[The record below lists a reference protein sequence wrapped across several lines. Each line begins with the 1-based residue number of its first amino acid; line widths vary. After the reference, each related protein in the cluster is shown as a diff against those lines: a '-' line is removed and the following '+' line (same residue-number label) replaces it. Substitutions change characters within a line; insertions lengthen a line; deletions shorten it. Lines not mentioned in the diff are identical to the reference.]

1 MKDESA
7 ARWLGKKGGDWL
19 CLLSVKRANQR
30 EEEML
35 RFPIPKLN
43 KLSLKSCCL

>member
-7 ARWLGKKGGDWL
+7 ARWLEKKGDWL
-19 CLLSVKRANQR
+19 CLLSAKRTNQC
-30 EEEML
+30 EEETL